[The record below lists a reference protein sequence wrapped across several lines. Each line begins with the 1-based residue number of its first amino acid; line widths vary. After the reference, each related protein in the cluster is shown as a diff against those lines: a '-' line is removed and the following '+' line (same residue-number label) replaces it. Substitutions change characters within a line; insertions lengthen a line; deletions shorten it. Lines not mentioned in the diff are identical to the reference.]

1 MRQRSVGPK
10 ILGVLSGFVY
20 IFLWAPVFVIIL
32 FSFSSNKFGVKWDEF
47 TLRWYGELFTNEAVS
62 GALIR
67 SLIIASVTVVV
78 SSLIGTITAYGLFKL
93 HFKGKQFLRTSI
105 LLPIVFPAVVTGP
118 IVEEIAGEYE
128 GKATI
133 CKLNTDDARDS
144 AMEFGISAIPT
155 LILFKGGQVE
165 KKWVGLTSKK
175 DLAAA
180 IDELL

>member
-1 MRQRSVGPK
+1 MAG
-10 ILGVLSGFVY
+10 GVIELTDATFDETVHKSDLPVLVDF
-20 IFLWAPVFVIIL
+20 WAPWCGPCKMI
-32 FSFSSNKFGVKWDEF
+32 S
-47 TLRWYGELFTNEAVS
+47 
-62 GALIR
+62 
-67 SLIIASVTVVV
+67 
-78 SSLIGTITAYGLFKL
+78 
-93 HFKGKQFLRTSI
+93 
-105 LLPIVFPAVVTGP
+105 P

-155 LILFKGGQVE
+155 LILFKDGQVQ

-175 DLAAA
+175 DLAGA